1 MRLRLGGLAL
11 VGVLAAFGVRPVSA
25 QMVPFTSSGVSSV
38 TPFAHLGLKNDDLSE
53 ATFGATYL
61 SSFGLGVQ
69 VDYGFGNGSPVHP
82 TTESNTE
89 LGVRLGYFPVWAG
102 PTGGFNLGVVAGYSS
117 SAFNDVEDAR
127 VFDDVDYSLGLTT
140 SYTAPVSDNLQLIPF
155 FSLGW
160 SVEQR
165 TFGSAP
171 ATWSRGAYTGYGTHI
186 RYAVGTGAVILTVQA
201 CDLNWE
207 RLGLSARYVIAL

>member
-38 TPFAHLGLKNDDLSE
+38 TPFAQLALKNDDHNE
-53 ATFGATYL
+53 ATFGAMYL
-61 SSFGLGVQ
+61 TSFGLGVQ
-69 VDYGFGNGSPVHP
+69 VDYAMGNGSPAHP

-102 PTGGFNLGVVAGYSS
+102 PTGGFNLGVVASYEI
-117 SAFNDVEDAR
+117 SAFNDAADAR
-127 VFDDVDYSLGLTT
+127 VFDDVDYSLAMST
-140 SYTAPVSDNLQLIPF
+140 SYTATVSDNLQLIPF

-160 SVEQR
+160 SLDHKSFSDASQAWE
-165 TFGSAP
+165 
-171 ATWSRGAYTGYGTHI
+171 RGAYTGHGAHI
-186 RYAVGTGAVILTVQA
+186 RYSVGTGAVILTVQSEPTW
-201 CDLNWE
+201 DP
-207 RLGLSARYVIAL
+207 LSLAVRYVIAL